1 MPDIYPLSLHD
12 ALPISIF
19 SQAVNHAQVGP
30 PSSADQWYIPPE
42 VGKAEHSSAMLRV
55 TSRVPAVASGQPSVI
70 SSGPPMVKPY
80 PNRVTAPVRMEM
92 MENEIAKLEN
102 PPMLRN
108 SSCA

>member
-1 MPDIYPLSLHD
+1 MPAMAVINPT
-12 ALPISIF
+12 IF

-80 PNRVTAPVRMEM
+80 PNRVNAPVRMRSE
-92 MENEIAKLEN
+92 EHTSELQSR
-102 PPMLRN
+102 LHLV
-108 SSCA
+108 C